1 MPSPLSASRLKAI
14 ASYRLQKNLDADNL
28 FIVEGVRLC
37 AEALASGFHVHTICA
52 LPDWLA
58 ANAAHIPANATV
70 YEITP
75 EQLDRLSLQ
84 RTPNKVWMLLERRK
98 PQTIVDNSQLVLA
111 LDRLQD
117 PGNFGTILR
126 TADWFGIRNVV
137 CSPDTVSC
145 YNPKVVQATMG
156 AIFRTNISYCN
167 LPEWLSG
174 AKKQGFH
181 IYGALLDGDN
191 LYHADIKKPA
201 MLIIGNE
208 GRGISPEVAAIVQ
221 HKLTIP
227 NLGGTCE
234 SLNAATATA
243 IIISELTK

>member
-37 AEALASGFHVHTICA
+37 AEALDSGFHVHTICA

-181 IYGALLDGDN
+181 IYGALLDGEN
-191 LYHADIKKPA
+191 LYRSSLVKPA
-201 MLIIGNE
+201 VLVVGNE
-208 GRGISPEVAAIVQ
+208 GRGISDTVASLVDTR
-221 HKLTIP
+221 LTIP

-243 IIISELTK
+243 ILISELTK